1 MTQQGTVKWFDPE
14 KGYGFI
20 LQENGQD
27 LFVHKSALDGDILN
41 EGEQVEFEI
50 GEGRKG
56 PIAENV
62 KVISCLSV

>member
-1 MTQQGTVKWFDPE
+1 MTQQGTVKWVDPE
-14 KGYGFI
+14 KGDGFI

-62 KVISCLSV
+62 KVIS

>member
-62 KVISCLSV
+62 KVIN

>member
-62 KVISCLSV
+62 KVIS

>member
-56 PIAENV
+56 PVAENV
-62 KVISCLSV
+62 KVIN